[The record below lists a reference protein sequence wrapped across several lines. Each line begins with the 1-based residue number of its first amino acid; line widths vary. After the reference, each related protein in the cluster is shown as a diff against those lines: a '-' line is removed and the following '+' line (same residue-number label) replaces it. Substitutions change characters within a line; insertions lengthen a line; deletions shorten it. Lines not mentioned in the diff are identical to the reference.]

1 MDNSVSRKWAKINK
15 RFALLYLSLLVSVQV
30 IGILIVLRSPT
41 FLSLIVA
48 AVMLGTVWPI
58 VLHQV
63 LYRTLLKRWTKRI
76 SDS

>member
-1 MDNSVSRKWAKINK
+1 MKDREKWVKVNK
-15 RFALLYLSLLVSVQV
+15 RFAITYFLTLVTVQA

-48 AVMLGTVWPI
+48 AVMLGTVWPM

-63 LYRTLLKRWTKRI
+63 LYRTMLKRGTKRI

>member
-1 MDNSVSRKWAKINK
+1 MKDRERWERVNR
-15 RFALLYLSLLVSVQV
+15 RFAITYFLILVTVQA

-48 AVMLGTVWPI
+48 AVTLGTVWPI

>member
-1 MDNSVSRKWAKINK
+1 MKDRERWVKVNK
-15 RFALLYLSLLVSVQV
+15 RFAITYFLTLVTIQA